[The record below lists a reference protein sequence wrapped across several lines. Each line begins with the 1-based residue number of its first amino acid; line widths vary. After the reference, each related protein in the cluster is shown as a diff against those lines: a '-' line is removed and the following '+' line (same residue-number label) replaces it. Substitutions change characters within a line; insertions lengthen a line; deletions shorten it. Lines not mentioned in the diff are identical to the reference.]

1 MSSPGKTL
9 QSSRNGQEPASK
21 LLPNALQ
28 SGRSSDTP
36 LRRFHFLANMVS
48 ASRILT
54 YQGIP
59 VWRHVQVIQWTAQI
73 VSGVL
78 VVALVVWFFSNM
90 AGAIQE
96 RDIPYGFSFLSREY
110 QTPIGEHFLPY
121 ESSNSFLYALFV
133 GITNTAIVA
142 VSGVFLATA
151 LGVFIGVCRLSGNWI
166 VSKLA
171 MVYIEFFRN
180 VPLLVQL
187 FFWFY
192 IVLSLPGV
200 RESYVVFDWFYLSNR
215 GFSVPWPNS
224 TDYLT
229 ALIWLGLAVA
239 AVVAGALVYRRR
251 ARMEEETGR
260 SGYPLIYGACVAV
273 GIGAAVWLVLSFM
286 SGGAPFYWSVPEPQG
301 RFGNIVGGF
310 TARAGLLVLLTGLVM
325 YTASFIAEIVRAGI
339 QSVGRGQTEAA
350 RALGLSPM
358 NTLRNITFP
367 QALRVIIP
375 PLISQ
380 CLNLTKNSSLGG
392 AVAYSD
398 LTNIAVT
405 MTQTAPA
412 VSIFL
417 LIMASYLAMSLTWS
431 LIGNY
436 YNRRIQFGGR

>member
-1 MSSPGKTL
+1 
-9 QSSRNGQEPASK
+9 
-21 LLPNALQ
+21 
-28 SGRSSDTP
+28 
-36 LRRFHFLANMVS
+36 MVS

-59 VWRHVQVIQWTAQI
+59 VWRHVQVIQWAAQI
-73 VSGVL
+73 ISGIV
-78 VVALVVWFFSNM
+78 VVALVVWFFTNM

-96 RDIPYGFSFLSREY
+96 REIPYGFSFLSREY

-121 ESSNSFLYALFV
+121 ESSDTFLYALFV

-151 LGVFIGVCRLSGNWI
+151 LGIFIGVSRLSTNWI
-166 VSKLA
+166 VAKLA

-192 IVLSLPGV
+192 IILELPGV
-200 RESYVVFDWFYLSNR
+200 RESIVIADAFFLSNR
-215 GFSVPWPNS
+215 GFSMPWPKA
-224 TDYLT
+224 TDYAT

-239 AVVAGALVYRRR
+239 AIVAAVMVYRWRD
-251 ARMEEETGR
+251 RMEERTGQ
-260 SGYPLIYGACVAV
+260 STYPLIYGALVAI
-273 GIGAAVWLVLSFM
+273 GIGAVAWLVLSFA
-286 SGGAPFYWSVPEPQG
+286 SGNSPFYVSVPEPQG

-310 TARAGLLVLLTGLVM
+310 TARAGLLVLLIGLVM

-358 NTLRNITFP
+358 NTLRNVTFP

-380 CLNLTKNSSLGG
+380 FLNLTKNSSLGG

-412 VSIFL
+412 VSIFM

-431 LIGNY
+431 LIGNL
-436 YNRRIQFGGR
+436 YNRHIRFVGG